1 MTARPRVLCVAG
13 SPSAGSHTRALVGHI
28 GGLLEQHGFD
38 SGVADLAVLDLPRSH
53 PDHYWSEAPHPVVQ
67 AREFIE
73 AVLASDALVLGTPVY
88 HSGYSGLLKSAVDLL
103 PSDAFAGKAVGLVS
117 HASGPRGSATACE
130 QLRQVVKALGGWAVP
145 MQVSTVSADFTPAA
159 AGQRGLDM
167 TGPVHARCVEL
178 AGQLAAFTRAM
189 RGAAGSS
196 APAEGAAEDMAE
208 DTVQAAA
215 EETPQNT
222 PQNTPEDT
230 SEDLPEVAA

>member
-13 SPSAGSHTRALVGHI
+13 SPSAASHTRALVGHI
-28 GGLLEQHGFD
+28 GGLLEQRGFD
-38 SGVADLAVLDLPRSH
+38 GGVADLAVLDLPRSH

-73 AVLASDALVLGTPVY
+73 GVLASDALVLGTPVY

-103 PSDAFAGKAVGLVS
+103 PSDALAGKAVGLVS
-117 HASGPRGSATACE
+117 HAGGPRGSATACE

-159 AGQRGLDM
+159 GGRRGLDV

-178 AGQLAAFTRAM
+178 ADQLAAFTRAM
-189 RGAAGSS
+189 RGAAGTAQVST
-196 APAEGAAEDMAE
+196 EGTAQIAMEG
-208 DTVQAAA
+208 
-215 EETPQNT
+215 
-222 PQNTPEDT
+222 T
-230 SEDLPEVAA
+230 SEDIPEVTPQDTPEVAA

>member
-1 MTARPRVLCVAG
+1 MTARPRALCVAG

-28 GGLLEQHGFD
+28 GGLLEQRGFA
-38 SGVADLAVLDLPRSH
+38 GGLADLAVLGLPPSH
-53 PDHYWSEAPHPVVQ
+53 PDHYWSEAPHPVGQ

-73 AVLASDALVLGTPVY
+73 AVLGSDALVLGTPVY

-145 MQVSTVSADFTPAA
+145 MQVSTVSADFAPAA
-159 AGQRGLDM
+159 GGQQRVLDA

-178 AGQLAAFTRAM
+178 ADQLAAFTRAM
-189 RGAAGSS
+189 RGAGVTGAGS
-196 APAEGAAEDMAE
+196 A
-208 DTVQAAA
+208 
-215 EETPQNT
+215 
-222 PQNTPEDT
+222 
-230 SEDLPEVAA
+230 EVAA

>member
-1 MTARPRVLCVAG
+1 MTAARPRVLCVAG

-28 GGLLEQHGFD
+28 GGLLEQRGFG
-38 SGVADLAVLDLPRSH
+38 SSLADLALLDLPRSH

-73 AVLASDALVLGTPVY
+73 AVLASDALVIGTPVY

-103 PSDAFAGKAVGLVS
+103 PSDAFAGKAVALVS

-145 MQVSTVSADFTPAA
+145 MQVSTVSADFTPSAG
-159 AGQRGLDM
+159 GQRGLDV

-178 AGQLAAFTRAM
+178 ADQLAAFTRAM
-189 RGAAGSS
+189 RGAADSGTT
-196 APAEGAAEDMAE
+196 AE
-208 DTVQAAA
+208 DTA
-215 EETPQNT
+215 
-222 PQNTPEDT
+222 
-230 SEDLPEVAA
+230 EVAA